1 MSLEKNI
8 ENVRTRIEAVCKKCG
23 RNPDEITL
31 IGVTKTKPVE
41 LINESI
47 DKYGIKVIGENKVQ
61 EVMQKYDGLS
71 KNAEIHLIGH
81 LQTNKVKYIIDKVDM
96 IHSVDSE
103 HLADEISRRA
113 QKCGVV
119 MNTLVQVNVSGE
131 ESKSGVSVENLDAL
145 LDHISTLP
153 GIKVSG
159 LMTIAPI
166 FDGNIENT
174 RKVFKTLYNIF
185 LDKKQK
191 KYDNIIMENL
201 SMGMSGDFECAIEE
215 GATMIRVGRTIYG
228 DRDYSIQS

>member
-1 MSLEKNI
+1 MNLEKNI
-8 ENVRTRIEAVCKKCG
+8 EDVRRRIEEACMRCG

-31 IGVTKTKPVE
+31 IGVTKTKPTDI
-41 LINESI
+41 INESI

-61 EVMQKYDGLS
+61 EIMQKYDDLS
-71 KNAEIHLIGH
+71 KNAQLHLIGH
-81 LQTNKVKYIIDKVDM
+81 LQTNKVKYIVDKVDM
-96 IHSVDSE
+96 IHSVDTA

-113 QKCGVV
+113 GKCGVV

-131 ESKSGVSVENLDAL
+131 ESKSGVSPENLDEL
-145 LDHISTLP
+145 LEHISCLP
-153 GIKVSG
+153 NIKVSG
-159 LMTIAPI
+159 LMTIAPV

-215 GATMIRVGRTIYG
+215 GATMVRVGSLIYG
-228 DRDYSIQS
+228 ERNYSI